1 MPLLTLR
8 HTAPRPERPGAQAGA
23 VPARAVG
30 IATGDNWPD
39 ALVASAA
46 MGTIGGPLL
55 LTSGADLNP
64 EAKAALDKLNGTK
77 PLSTGFV
84 FGGTAT
90 VGEQAA
96 TTFGGY
102 LHVD

>member
-1 MPLLTLR
+1 M
-8 HTAPRPERPGAQAGA
+8 AGGAGTT
-23 VPARAVG
+23 PPRAVG

-55 LTSGADLNP
+55 LTGGADLNP
-64 EAKAALDKLNGTK
+64 EAKGALEKLNAAR
-77 PLSTGFV
+77 PLTTGFV
-84 FGGTAT
+84 FGGAAT
-90 VGEQAA
+90 VGEKSAA
-96 TTFGGY
+96 AFGGY